1 MRHTILLSIVV
12 IAAFTGCGGQTT
24 TATTTTHCTL
34 DICGAKKIRNPT
46 ESDLRQAVFALDT
59 KKDEAFLILGPTETT
74 YIQTTGDQKV
84 GFVVEYQA
92 GDTQHHYRAKPRDL
106 SRINPRWPRSDLT
119 ADEVVKALV
128 SYSTG
133 ADDWKTMAEWE
144 RIQW

>member
-12 IAAFTGCGGQTT
+12 IAAITGCGRQTT
-24 TATTTTHCTL
+24 TAHCTL
-34 DICGAKKIRNPT
+34 DICGARKIQNPT

-59 KKDEAFLILGPTETT
+59 KKDEAFLILGSTEMT

-92 GDTQHHYRAKPRDL
+92 GDAKHHYRAKPRDL
-106 SRINPRWPRSDLT
+106 SRINPRWPRCDLT

-128 SYSTG
+128 SYSAG